1 MSEWGTTL
9 AGPSDWDNGVDS
21 VSHDETRGGFDADAN
36 AGGSFGGPGGGGG
49 GRACFNCG
57 EEGHQ
62 KSECTKP
69 RVMKCKH
76 CNKEGHLIRDC
87 PEPDVPQQDFT
98 GECRICHKEGH
109 MAKDC
114 PDKGPLVCKNCQQEG
129 HVAFGCPNARSIDRS
144 SFREVDYETAWE
156 KIMQGIEKKDMDEV
170 KEGIQEYVK
179 SQPATSYADLEESF
193 RGQGVKFYL
202 IALENS
208 EMMSG
213 RTLMDLQG
221 NLGKKYRVQYR
232 WNDKPLRGREK
243 DLFPKSAAEN
253 VERLRDAGEIVYN
266 DIPKCHNCGEL
277 GHTSKRC
284 PQEKVEKE
292 QTVVIKCFNC
302 DQTGHRIRDCPEP
315 RKPKFG
321 ACKNCG
327 QDGHMAKDCEAPR
340 RAPDD
345 LECRKCGGTGHFAK
359 DCPEGGNRSR
369 ACFNCG
375 EEGHNSRDCTNPK
388 KIQCRNCDEYGHVS
402 KECPK
407 PRDYSRVK
415 CSQCGQMGHTQVRCK
430 AEVAPVDDEVFN
442 TPAADTAHDGASD
455 SWQPAAEVAWEE
467 NGGWNGETNAA
478 SEW

>member
-1 MSEWGTTL
+1 MTVPNPMFLSRTSLANVASATKRDTWPRTAPIRVPWFARTANKKVRLPLPPKDTL
-9 AGPSDWDNGVDS
+9 HSDV
-21 VSHDETRGGFDADAN
+21 
-36 AGGSFGGPGGGGG
+36 
-49 GRACFNCG
+49 
-57 EEGHQ
+57 
-62 KSECTKP
+62 KSK
-69 RVMKCKH
+69 
-76 CNKEGHLIRDC
+76 LIAQI
-87 PEPDVPQQDFT
+87 P
-98 GECRICHKEGH
+98 I
-109 MAKDC
+109 
-114 PDKGPLVCKNCQQEG
+114 G

-302 DQTGHRIRDCPEP
+302 DQTGHRIRDCKSTQFISTLLYTNTQKVQSLASLSLVLA
-315 RKPKFG
+315 RTAGTSLVVRFRYLSSLTTYIILVKMVTWPKIVSNINIRMSYFLVDNSVG
-321 ACKNCG
+321 
-327 QDGHMAKDCEAPR
+327 EAPR

-345 LECRKCGGTGHFAK
+345 LECRKCGG
-359 DCPEGGNRSR
+359 
-369 ACFNCG
+369 
-375 EEGHNSRDCTNPK
+375 
-388 KIQCRNCDEYGHVS
+388 
-402 KECPK
+402 
-407 PRDYSRVK
+407 
-415 CSQCGQMGHTQVRCK
+415 
-430 AEVAPVDDEVFN
+430 
-442 TPAADTAHDGASD
+442 
-455 SWQPAAEVAWEE
+455 
-467 NGGWNGETNAA
+467 
-478 SEW
+478 SE